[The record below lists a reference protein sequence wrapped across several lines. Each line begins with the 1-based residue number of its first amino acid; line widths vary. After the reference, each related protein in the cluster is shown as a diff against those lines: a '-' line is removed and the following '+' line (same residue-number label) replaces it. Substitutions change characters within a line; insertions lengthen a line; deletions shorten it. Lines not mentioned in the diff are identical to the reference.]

1 MENILVKVFEP
12 QAQKAWAKSLG
23 QKLGPK
29 AWAKSLKKAWIRSHT
44 QHQTLILQEK
54 RKQPLHIK

>member
-23 QKLGPK
+23 QKLE
-29 AWAKSLKKAWIRSHT
+29 KSLKKAWIRSHT

-54 RKQPLHIK
+54 HKQPLHIK

>member
-12 QAQKAWAKSLG
+12 QAQKAWAKSLKKAWAKSLG

-29 AWAKSLKKAWIRSHT
+29 A
-44 QHQTLILQEK
+44 
-54 RKQPLHIK
+54 

>member
-29 AWAKSLKKAWIRSHT
+29 AWAKSLG
-44 QHQTLILQEK
+44 LEK
-54 RKQPLHIK
+54 SLD